1 LYGDSSACV
10 HALRLL
16 RTSGVR
22 VAIDDFGTGY
32 SSLARL
38 SELPID
44 SLKIDRL
51 FIDPVPR
58 DKRSGTL
65 VSTII
70 ELAHAFAMTTI
81 GEGVERQDQFN
92 WVQDHGCDQSQG
104 FLHSRP
110 VPVAEFVPLL
120 AKRAFP

>member
-1 LYGDSSACV
+1 V

-16 RTSGVR
+16 RTSCVR

-38 SELPID
+38 SELPTD

-51 FIDPVPR
+51 FIEPVPR
-58 DKRSGTL
+58 DKRSCTL

-70 ELAHAFAMTTI
+70 ELAHAFGMTTTA
-81 GEGVERQDQFN
+81 EGVERPDQLDWLRHN
-92 WVQDHGCDQSQG
+92 GCDESQG

-110 VPVAEFVPLL
+110 VPEAEFTPLVVN
-120 AKRAFP
+120 AGIP